1 MKYIAFENLAIRETE
16 KPAII
21 VKNKPSNVD
30 FGEECFELFVG
41 GIMGHFFFKYF
52 CSPSLWLFKCFCL
65 L

>member
-41 GIMGHFFFKYF
+41 GIMGHFFF
-52 CSPSLWLFKCFCL
+52 
-65 L
+65 